1 MIWDHTASWG
11 SRASHELHVL
21 LLSVAVVHLL
31 SDPIIRLH
39 MSPAPRAALGRC
51 FSPRGASAFSSRL
64 RSMVPSLYTLGK
76 LMNNNTLE
84 KLVAIFDFDE
94 EEEERDRQDQ

>member
-1 MIWDHTASWG
+1 
-11 SRASHELHVL
+11 
-21 LLSVAVVHLL
+21 
-31 SDPIIRLH
+31 
-39 MSPAPRAALGRC
+39 
-51 FSPRGASAFSSRL
+51 
-64 RSMVPSLYTLGK
+64 MVPSLYTLGK